1 MGFFSRLG
9 SKISHGLE
17 AGARLGKKVLGTVHR
32 VGNKIATQGSKI
44 VSGVERIPVIG
55 QALAPIT
62 GVARSGLGL
71 IKNVSDIAGKG
82 RDMIEDAED
91 IVRRG
96 ASAIRTGDVQSAS
109 EVVRRGK
116 DLVGSGKAQLE
127 RAKQVKQDAVKI
139 ANRSNTM

>member
-17 AGARLGKKVLGTVHR
+17 AGARLGKKVLGTVNR
-32 VGNKIATQGSKI
+32 VGNKIATQGAKI
-44 VSGVERIPVIG
+44 VSGVERIPIIG

-71 IKNVSDIAGKG
+71 IKNVSDMAGRG
-82 RDMIEDAED
+82 VDMIEDAED

-96 ASAIRTGDVQSAS
+96 GSAIRTGDVQSAS
-109 EVVRRGK
+109 EVVRRGAN
-116 DLVGSGKAQLE
+116 LVGSAKSQLE
-127 RAKQVKQDAVKI
+127 RAKEVKRDAVKI
-139 ANRSNTM
+139 ATRDKN

>member
-32 VGNKIATQGSKI
+32 VGNKIATQGAKI
-44 VSGVERIPVIG
+44 VSGVERVPVIG
-55 QALAPIT
+55 QALAPVT
-62 GVARSGLGL
+62 GVVRSGLGL
-71 IKNVSDIAGKG
+71 VKNVSDMAGRGKE
-82 RDMIEDAED
+82 MIEDAED

-109 EVVRRGK
+109 EVMRRGK
-116 DLVGSGKAQLE
+116 DLVGAGKSQLE

-139 ANRSNTM
+139 ANRSNAM

>member
-1 MGFFSRLG
+1 MGFFSRIG

-17 AGARLGKKVLGTVHR
+17 AGARLGKKVLGTVNR
-32 VGNKIATQGSKI
+32 VGNKIATQGAKI
-44 VSGVERIPVIG
+44 VSGVERIPIIG

-71 IKNVSDIAGKG
+71 IKNVSDMAGRG
-82 RDMIEDAED
+82 VDMIEDAED

-109 EVVRRGK
+109 EVVRRGAN
-116 DLVGSGKAQLE
+116 LVGSAKSQLE
-127 RAKQVKQDAVKI
+127 RAKEVKRDAVKI
-139 ANRSNTM
+139 ATRDKN